1 MFPYLILYRNLCSTL
16 IIYRGLMSGCDIPL
30 SLILTF
36 IRFHSWLPKICRASS
51 GKYRLDAPDGRSSAL
66 GRIHPLQLE
75 VLFIPW
81 QTHSVKHHLW
91 LCVKW
96 YDTTDYHVGITEIRR
111 VTSHD
116 RLHGRRSG
124 LRRNKRTDCVFSATE
139 RPFLLS
145 TYTEIDLQFCF
156 IN

>member
-1 MFPYLILYRNLCSTL
+1 MLYL
-16 IIYRGLMSGCDIPL
+16 IIYRRLMAGRDIPL

-36 IRFHSWLPKICRASS
+36 IHFHSWLPKICRASP

-116 RLHGRRSG
+116 RLHGRRGG

>member
-1 MFPYLILYRNLCSTL
+1 MLYL
-16 IIYRGLMSGCDIPL
+16 IIYRRLMAGRDIPL

-36 IRFHSWLPKICRASS
+36 IHFHSWLPKICRASP

-111 VTSHD
+111 VTSHGAFMED
-116 RLHGRRSG
+116 VA
-124 LRRNKRTDCVFSATE
+124 DCV
-139 RPFLLS
+139 
-145 TYTEIDLQFCF
+145 
-156 IN
+156 